1 MTVISNSRV
10 RFNSTILFFFI
21 CIPYGLI
28 LYSLPLTIFLDRTYY
43 LEYAASSGLIL
54 INNYLSGGIVSV
66 FFNEPLW
73 LLINIALSQIF
84 QPEQILEII
93 ILFPSVLFS
102 YTLAKKIG
110 AKNFLLV
117 LLIILFP
124 QVLQNY
130 ITHLRQG
137 LALAIFMYGILN
149 TKRAKLYTLFAALI
163 HSSFY
168 FILVFQLLELIL
180 VKMRLNLHLKVLVYF
195 LSSVFLIIVV
205 DSVASLIG
213 DRRGGQYSSEDIKVS
228 GLGWI
233 FWLIFFFL
241 LLLRSFPLFKKPN
254 GALPIFIFYLT
265 SYFSLA
271 FVARIFESM
280 LPYIFTGLKDLKPK
294 YYYLL
299 FGLLFSFCVAQWVLF
314 GDSLFILQP

>member
-1 MTVISNSRV
+1 MITISKV
-10 RFNSTILFFFI
+10 RLNSTILFLFI

-43 LEYAASSGLIL
+43 LEYATSSEFIL
-54 INNYLSGGIVSV
+54 INYYLSGGVVSV

-73 LLINIALSQIF
+73 LLINMALALIF
-84 QPEQILEII
+84 QPEQIVRII
-93 ILFPSVLFS
+93 ILFSSILFS
-102 YTLAKKIG
+102 YTLAKNLG
-110 AKNFLLV
+110 SKNFLLV
-117 LLIILFP
+117 LLILFFP

-137 LALAIFMYGILN
+137 LALAIFMYGVLN
-149 TKRAKLYTLFAALI
+149 TKRVKLYTLFAALI
-163 HSSFY
+163 HSAFY
-168 FILVFQLLELIL
+168 FILDFQLLDILL
-180 VKMRLNLHLKVLVYF
+180 VKMRLNFHLKVLVYF
-195 LSSVFLIIVV
+195 MSSIFLIIVV

-213 DRRGGQYSSEDIKVS
+213 DRRGGQYSSEDMQVS

-233 FWLIFFFL
+233 FWLAFFFL
-241 LLLRSFPLFKKPN
+241 LLFKSYPLFKKPN

-271 FVARIFESM
+271 FVARIFETI

-299 FGLLFSFCVAQWVLF
+299 FGLLLTFCVAQWILLGNSF
-314 GDSLFILQP
+314 LILQN

>member
-1 MTVISNSRV
+1 MSISRV
-10 RFNSTILFFFI
+10 RFNSAMLFLFI

-28 LYSLPLTIFLDRTYY
+28 LCSLPLTIFLDRTYY
-43 LEYAASSGLIL
+43 LEYASSGGFIL
-54 INNYLSGGIVSV
+54 VNNYLSGGVINV

-73 LLINIALSQIF
+73 LLINMALSLIF
-84 QPEQILEII
+84 QPEQVVRII
-93 ILFPSVLFS
+93 ILFSSVLFS
-102 YTLAKKIG
+102 YALAKKLR

-117 LLIILFP
+117 LLILLFP

-149 TKRAKLYTLFAALI
+149 TKKYKPYTFFAALI

-168 FILVFQLLELIL
+168 FILVFQLLEIIL
-180 VKMRLNLHLKVLVYF
+180 VKLRLNFHLKVFAYF
-195 LSSVFLIIVV
+195 ISSILLIFVV

-213 DRRGGQYSSEDIKVS
+213 DRRGGQYSSEDIQVS

-241 LLLRSFPLFKKPN
+241 LLFRSYPLFKKPN
-254 GALPIFIFYLT
+254 GALPIFTFYLT
-265 SYFSLA
+265 SYFNLA

-314 GDSLFILQP
+314 GDSLLILQT

>member
-1 MTVISNSRV
+1 MPISRV
-10 RFNSTILFFFI
+10 RFNSTMIFLFI

-28 LYSLPLTIFLDRTYY
+28 LCSLPLTIFLDRTYY
-43 LEYAASSGLIL
+43 LEYAASGGFIL
-54 INNYLSGGIVSV
+54 VNNYLSGGVVSV

-73 LLINIALSQIF
+73 LLINMALSLIF
-84 QPEQILEII
+84 EPEQVVRII
-93 ILFPSVLFS
+93 ILFSSVLFS
-102 YTLAKKIG
+102 YALAKKLR
-110 AKNFLLV
+110 AKNFLLI
-117 LLIILFP
+117 LLILLFP

-137 LALAIFMYGILN
+137 LALAIFMYGMLN
-149 TKRAKLYTLFAALI
+149 TKKSKLYTFFAALI
-163 HSSFY
+163 HSAFY
-168 FILVFQLLELIL
+168 FILVFQLLEIIL
-180 VKMRLNLHLKVLVYF
+180 VKLRLNFHLKVFTYF
-195 LSSVFLIIVV
+195 ISSVLLIFVV

-213 DRRGGQYSSEDIKVS
+213 DRRGGQYSSEVIQVS

-233 FWLIFFFL
+233 FWLTFFFL
-241 LLLRSFPLFKKPN
+241 LLFRSYPLFKKPN
-254 GALPIFIFYLT
+254 GALPIFTFYLT
-265 SYFSLA
+265 SYFNLA

-314 GDSLFILQP
+314 GDSLLILQT

>member
-1 MTVISNSRV
+1 VILISKV
-10 RFNSTILFFFI
+10 RLNSTLLFLFI

-43 LEYAASSGLIL
+43 LEYAASSEFIL
-54 INNYLSGGIVSV
+54 INYYLSGGVVSV

-73 LLINIALSQIF
+73 LLINMTLSLSF
-84 QPEQILEII
+84 QPEQIVRII
-93 ILFPSVLFS
+93 ILFSSVLFS
-102 YTLAKKIG
+102 FSLAKKLG
-110 AKNFLLV
+110 SKNFLLV
-117 LLIILFP
+117 LLILLFP

-137 LALAIFMYGILN
+137 LALSVFMYGILN

-168 FILVFQLLELIL
+168 FILFFQLLEIIL
-180 VKMRLNLHLKVLVYF
+180 VKMRLSFHLKVMAYF
-195 LSSVFLIIVV
+195 ISSVFLITVV

-213 DRRGGQYSSEDIKVS
+213 DRRGGQYSSEDIQVS

-233 FWLIFFFL
+233 FWLVFFFL
-241 LLLRSFPLFKKPN
+241 LLLRNFPLFKKPN

-271 FVARIFESM
+271 FVARIFESI
-280 LPYIFTGLKDLKPK
+280 LPYILTGLKDLKPK

-299 FGLLFSFCVAQWVLF
+299 FGLLFSFCVAQWILF
-314 GDSLFILQP
+314 GNSFLI

>member
-1 MTVISNSRV
+1 MILISKV
-10 RFNSTILFFFI
+10 RLNSTLLFLFI

-43 LEYAASSGLIL
+43 LEYAASSEFIL
-54 INNYLSGGIVSV
+54 INYYLSGGVVSV

-73 LLINIALSQIF
+73 LLINMTLSLSF
-84 QPEQILEII
+84 QPEQIVRII
-93 ILFPSVLFS
+93 ILFSSVLFS
-102 YTLAKKIG
+102 FSLAKKLG
-110 AKNFLLV
+110 SKNFLLV
-117 LLIILFP
+117 LLILLFP

-137 LALAIFMYGILN
+137 LALSVFMYGILN

-168 FILVFQLLELIL
+168 FILFFQLLEIIL
-180 VKMRLNLHLKVLVYF
+180 VKMRLSFHLKVMAYF
-195 LSSVFLIIVV
+195 ISSVFLITVV

-213 DRRGGQYSSEDIKVS
+213 DRRGGQYSSEDIQVS

-233 FWLIFFFL
+233 FWLVFFFL
-241 LLLRSFPLFKKPN
+241 LLLRNFPLFKKPN

-271 FVARIFESM
+271 FVARIFESI
-280 LPYIFTGLKDLKPK
+280 LPYILTGLKDLKPK

-299 FGLLFSFCVAQWVLF
+299 FGLLFSFCVAQWILF
-314 GDSLFILQP
+314 GNSFLI

>member
-1 MTVISNSRV
+1 M
-10 RFNSTILFFFI
+10 LFLLI
-21 CIPYGLI
+21 CIPYGII
-28 LYSLPLTIFLDRTYY
+28 LYSLPVDLILDRSNY
-43 LEYAASSGLIL
+43 LEYASTSELIL
-54 INNYLSGGIVSV
+54 MNNYLGGGVVSV
-66 FFNEPLW
+66 LFNEPLW
-73 LLINIALSQIF
+73 LLINLTLSLIF
-84 QPEQILEII
+84 LPEQIVRII
-93 ILFPSVLFS
+93 ILFSSVLFS
-102 YTLAKKIG
+102 YTLAKKLG

-117 LLIILFP
+117 LLILLFP

-149 TKRAKLYTLFAALI
+149 TKRAKFYTLFAALI

-168 FILVFQLLELIL
+168 FILVFQLLEIIL
-180 VKMRLNLHLKVLVYF
+180 VRMRFNFHLKVMTYF
-195 LSSVFLIIVV
+195 ISSVFMIIIV
-205 DSVASLIG
+205 DSVASLLG
-213 DRRGGQYSSEDIKVS
+213 DRRGGQYSFEDIHVS

-233 FWLIFFFL
+233 FWLIFFIIL
-241 LLLRSFPLFKKPN
+241 LMRSFPLFKKPN

-271 FVARIFESM
+271 FVARIFESI

-314 GDSLFILQP
+314 GDSLLILQP

>member
-1 MTVISNSRV
+1 M
-10 RFNSTILFFFI
+10 LFLFI
-21 CIPYGLI
+21 CVPYGLI
-28 LYSLPLTIFLDRTYY
+28 LCSLPLTIFLDRTYY
-43 LEYAASSGLIL
+43 LEYASSSGFIL
-54 INNYLSGGIVSV
+54 VSNYLSGGIVSV

-73 LLINIALSQIF
+73 LLINMALSLIF
-84 QPEQILEII
+84 QPEQVVRII
-93 ILFPSVLFS
+93 ILFSSVLFS
-102 YTLAKKIG
+102 YALAKKLR

-117 LLIILFP
+117 LLILLFP

-149 TKRAKLYTLFAALI
+149 TKKSRSYTFFAALI
-163 HSSFY
+163 HSAFY
-168 FILVFQLLELIL
+168 FILVFQLLEIIL
-180 VKMRLNLHLKVLVYF
+180 VKLRLNFHLKVLAYF
-195 LSSVFLIIVV
+195 ISSVFLIFVI

-213 DRRGGQYSSEDIKVS
+213 DRRGGQYSSEDIQVS

-241 LLLRSFPLFKKPN
+241 LLLRSYPLFKKPN
-254 GALPIFIFYLT
+254 GALPIFTFYLT

-299 FGLLFSFCVAQWVLF
+299 FGLLFSFCVAQWILF
-314 GDSLFILQP
+314 GDSLLILQT

>member
-1 MTVISNSRV
+1 M
-10 RFNSTILFFFI
+10 LFLFI

-28 LYSLPLTIFLDRTYY
+28 LCSLPLTIFLDRTYY
-43 LEYAASSGLIL
+43 LEYASSSGFIL
-54 INNYLSGGIVSV
+54 VNNYLSGGVVSV

-73 LLINIALSQIF
+73 LLINMAFSLIF
-84 QPEQILEII
+84 QPELVVRII
-93 ILFPSVLFS
+93 ILFSSVLFS
-102 YTLAKKIG
+102 YALAKKLR

-117 LLIILFP
+117 LLILLFP

-137 LALAIFMYGILN
+137 LALALFMYGILN
-149 TKRAKLYTLFAALI
+149 TQRAKTYTLFAAMI

-168 FILVFQLLELIL
+168 FILVFQLLEMILI
-180 VKMRLNLHLKVLVYF
+180 KMRLNFHLKVMAYF
-195 LSSVFLIIVV
+195 ISSVLLIIFV
-205 DSVASLIG
+205 DSFASLIG
-213 DRRGGQYSSEDIKVS
+213 DRRGGQYSSEDIQVS

-241 LLLRSFPLFKKPN
+241 LLFRSYPLFKKPN
-254 GALPIFIFYLT
+254 GALPIFTFYLT
-265 SYFSLA
+265 SYFNLA

-299 FGLLFSFCVAQWVLF
+299 FGLLFSFCLAQWVLF
-314 GDSLFILQP
+314 GNSLLILQT